1 MAQDRALVG
10 QVARFEAGDA
20 AVEVGR
26 LDVEEV
32 SGLHVGVAIGVRGAR
47 DAV

>member
-1 MAQDRALVG
+1 LIALV
-10 QVARFEAGDA
+10 A
-20 AVEVGR
+20 AEVERKVVVGR